1 MKPLIVLLSLSLFG
15 ACSTTQEV
23 ADLSLPELI
32 VQYPLPAYPVP
43 ISTTH
48 MRIEFKI
55 LVDED
60 GTVKSAELVN
70 GSGNN
75 EWDLATIE
83 TIKIWRYTPAL
94 YKNKPIKLWLKQ
106 AAVVQFSEPQYVP
119 LQEIVFL
126 TKEAADSAYYLLEHG
141 AGFEEIAMQYS
152 VAPSRSQ
159 KGSLGKINIQIYP
172 LHIKQVLA
180 ELNDNQITP
189 PMKFGDRYVIY
200 KRVKENSSVVL
211 Q

>member
-23 ADLSLPELI
+23 ADLTLPELI

-43 ISTTH
+43 ISSTH
-48 MRIEFKI
+48 LRVEFKI
-55 LVDED
+55 LVNDD

-75 EWDLATIE
+75 EWDMATIE
-83 TIKIWRYTPAL
+83 TIKLWRYTPAL

-106 AAVVQFSEPQYVP
+106 AALIQFTEPQFIS
-119 LQEIVFL
+119 LQEIVFS
-126 TKEAADSAYYLLEHG
+126 TKETADSVYNLLEHG

-152 VAPSRSQ
+152 ISPSRTQ
-159 KGSLGKINIQIYP
+159 RGSLGKINIQIYP
-172 LHIKQVLA
+172 YHIKHVLA

-211 Q
+211 P